1 MLVVLGSKRG
11 PKLRALEA
19 VLRELGGEFAA
30 AEVVAR
36 QAESGVRETPL
47 QRAEIMRGAWN
58 RVQAVRVLLP
68 DADFWVGMEGGL
80 HIADCGLRI
89 ADFQQT
95 AESNPQSEI
104 RPPRRTQWG
113 WLENWACVSDGT
125 RTYFGCG
132 GSIPLPEAIIR
143 EVVERGRSLAEVI
156 DQLSGKQD
164 VRSSEGTWGILTA
177 GRITREAVFQRA
189 LLNAFAPFYSPI
201 DYGWREGAGS
211 RV

>member
-11 PKLRALEA
+11 PKLRAVEA
-19 VLRELGGEFAA
+19 VLRGLGGEFGS
-30 AEVVAR
+30 AEI
-36 QAESGVRETPL
+36 QAHETESGVRETPL
-47 QRAEIMRGAWN
+47 ERAEIMRGAWN

-68 DADFWVGMEGGL
+68 DADFWAGMEGGV
-80 HIADCGLRI
+80 HIAECELQI

-95 AESNPQSEI
+95 AESNPRSAI
-104 RPPRRTQWG
+104 CPPRRTQCG
-113 WLENWACVSDGT
+113 WLENWACVSDGR

-143 EVVERGRSLAEVI
+143 EVVGRGRSLAEVI

-164 VRSSEGTWGILTA
+164 VRSSEGTWGILTG
-177 GRITREAVFQRA
+177 GRLTREAVFQRA

-201 DYGWREGAGS
+201 DYGWREGVGS
-211 RV
+211 SV

>member
-1 MLVVLGSKRG
+1 MPKMLVVLGSKRG

-19 VLRELGGEFAA
+19 VLRELGGEFGL
-30 AEVVAR
+30 AEIQAHE
-36 QAESGVRETPL
+36 AESGVRETPL
-47 QRAEIMRGAWN
+47 DRAQIMRGAWN
-58 RVQAVRVLLP
+58 RVQAVRALLP

-80 HIADCGLRI
+80 HIADFGFRI

-95 AESNPQSEI
+95 AESNPPSEI
-104 RPPRRTQWG
+104 RSPQLSG
-113 WLENWACVSDGT
+113 WLENWACVSDGR

-164 VRSSEGTWGILTA
+164 VRSSEGTWGILTG

-189 LLNAFAPFYSPI
+189 LLNAFAPFYSP
-201 DYGWREGAGS
+201 
-211 RV
+211 VHF

>member
-19 VLRELGGEFAA
+19 VLGELGRELGR
-30 AEVVAR
+30 AEIRAHDVP
-36 QAESGVRETPL
+36 SGVRETPL
-47 QRAEIMRGAWN
+47 DRAEIMRGAWN
-58 RVQAVRVLLP
+58 RVQAVQALLP
-68 DADFWVGMEGGL
+68 DADFWAGMEGGL
-80 HIADCGLRI
+80 HIETGDCRLQAGGAFSSSL
-89 ADFQQT
+89 
-95 AESNPQSEI
+95 QS
-104 RPPRRTQWG
+104 PASSLG
-113 WLENWACVSDGT
+113 WLENWACVSDGR

-164 VRSSEGTWGILTA
+164 VRSSEGTWGILTG

>member
-19 VLRELGGEFAA
+19 VLGKLGRELGR
-30 AEVVAR
+30 AEIRAHDVP
-36 QAESGVRETPL
+36 SGVRETPL

-58 RVQAVRVLLP
+58 RVQAVRGLVHVG
-68 DADFWVGMEGGL
+68 DFWVGMEGGV
-80 HIADCGLRI
+80 HI

-95 AESNPQSEI
+95 AESNPPSEI
-104 RPPRRTQWG
+104 RSPQLSG
-113 WLENWACVSDGT
+113 WLENWACVSDGR

-164 VRSSEGTWGILTA
+164 VRSSEGTWGILTG
-177 GRITREAVFQRA
+177 GRLTREAVFQRA

-201 DYGWREGAGS
+201 DYGRREGAGS
-211 RV
+211 SV

>member
-30 AEVVAR
+30 AEVVVR
-36 QAESGVRETPL
+36 EAESGVRETPL

-58 RVQAVRVLLP
+58 RAEAVRALVP
-68 DADFWVGMEGGL
+68 EADFWVGMEGGL
-80 HIADCGLRI
+80 HIETGDWRLQAGGAFSSSL
-89 ADFQQT
+89 
-95 AESNPQSEI
+95 QS
-104 RPPRRTQWG
+104 PASSLG
-113 WLENWACVSDGT
+113 WLENWACVSDGR

-164 VRSSEGTWGILTA
+164 VRSSEGTWGILTG

-201 DYGWREGAGS
+201 DYGRREGAGS

>member
-19 VLRELGGEFAA
+19 VLRELGGEFGS
-30 AEVVAR
+30 AEI
-36 QAESGVRETPL
+36 QAHETESGVRETPL

-58 RVQAVRVLLP
+58 RVQAVRALVHGG
-68 DADFWVGMEGGL
+68 DFWVGMEGGL
-80 HIADCGLRI
+80 HIADCGVRI

-95 AESNPQSEI
+95 VESNPQSEI
-104 RPPRRTQWG
+104 RPPPRTQFA
-113 WLENWACVSDGT
+113 WLENWACVSDGK
-125 RTYFGCG
+125 RTYCGCG

-164 VRSSEGTWGILTA
+164 VRSSEGTWGILTG
-177 GRITREAVFQRA
+177 GRVTREAVFQRA

-201 DYGWREGAGS
+201 DYGWRGWGGI
-211 RV
+211 